1 MLMLSPQNGERDF
14 RRIAKIKAEKR
25 VSRQQGT
32 AAPAKGKQAVSVRR
46 AVFAKSERAAVSESV
61 GRICAAPTVSC
72 PPAVP
77 IIISGEL
84 IDGRAVEL
92 LEKYG
97 VEFIEVIAD
106 EN

>member
-1 MLMLSPQNGERDF
+1 
-14 RRIAKIKAEKR
+14 
-25 VSRQQGT
+25 
-32 AAPAKGKQAVSVRR
+32 
-46 AVFAKSERAAVSESV
+46 
-61 GRICAAPTVSC
+61 
-72 PPAVP
+72 VP